1 MTISTLSFILAQAKD
16 NQSGGSI
23 LSILILVLPMAALV
37 YLMTVPQRKQRQKQ
51 ADMLRKVEVGDEVLT
66 NSGIVGTITFAEDD
80 LFHLEVD
87 DDVVIRIAKN
97 AISKNLNV
105 VEDPTPAKSRKGG
118 LLDGALGGT
127 KAAKGASGKEQGDS
141 TKADSGASKS
151 SGSSTSDVAKKGKNA

>member
-1 MTISTLSFILAQAKD
+1 MTISTISFILAETK
-16 NQSGGSI
+16 NQFGGGL

-51 ADMLRKVEVGDEVLT
+51 ADMVRKVEVGDEVLT
-66 NSGIVGTITFAEDD
+66 NSGIIGTITYVEDE

-105 VEDPTPAKSRKGG
+105 PAAEATPAKSRKGG
-118 LLDGALGGT
+118 LLEGALGGG
-127 KAAKGASGKEQGDS
+127 AKGGD
-141 TKADSGASKS
+141 KADKS
-151 SGSSTSDVAKKGKNA
+151 ESSNAETSGSKKGKDA